1 MNYRLAD
8 YERISMLKEKLEA
21 IEGRLSVILAG
32 EEAKEELARLTQEV
46 EEDYGLSLSFLKE
59 V

>member
-8 YERISMLKEKLEA
+8 YERISALKEKLEA

-46 EEDYGLSLSFLKE
+46 EEDYGLSLAFLKE